1 MGNLLKIPL
10 GSVKEAEGNQIHH
23 LTPPSKK
30 KRRKRK
36 RRTKRPRKT
45 MSNLKPMDMQQKRR
59 KKKRKRKRKIRKR
72 SKINL
77 IFQLLNTSKMNLSEL
92 NKIQTACQVQ
102 LYTIHV
108 AAYIIKCL

>member
-1 MGNLLKIPL
+1 MGNLPKISL
-10 GSVKEAEGNQIHH
+10 GSVKEAEGNQTHH

-45 MSNLKPMDMQQKRR
+45 MSNLKPMDMQQKRKR
-59 KKKRKRKRKIRKR
+59 KKRKRKRKIRKR
-72 SKINL
+72 NKINL
-77 IFQLLNTSKMNLSEL
+77 IFPFLKTLQMNLSKL

-102 LYTIHV
+102 LYTIHI
-108 AAYIIKCL
+108 AAYIITCL